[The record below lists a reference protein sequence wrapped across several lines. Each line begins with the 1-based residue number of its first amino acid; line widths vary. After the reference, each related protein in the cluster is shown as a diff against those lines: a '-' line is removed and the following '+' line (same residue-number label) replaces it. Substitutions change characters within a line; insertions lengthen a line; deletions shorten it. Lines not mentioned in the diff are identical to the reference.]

1 MSRQPSGHPV
11 RPERPRGCPRGHPQQ
26 HDSRLVRSDTVTTSS
41 GTSHPHSGPAPRRV
55 ARPLRPPRCPRSR
68 RAGPLPGKHINGG
81 EDCED
86 PVERGRRMVRAT
98 VRLRAAAI
106 GRSGRRKRGRGD
118 QPRRAPIRYP
128 RLRQPDGTRVR
139 RPPQAAAERMR
150 WICQLAAETAAPA
163 TCEPGPEVARVA
175 GSPATTLVNGPQT
188 WRLTEER

>member
-1 MSRQPSGHPV
+1 MSPQPSGHPV

-41 GTSHPHSGPAPRRV
+41 GTSHPHSGPAHRRV

-68 RAGPLPGKHINGG
+68 RAGPRPAKHINGR
-81 EDCED
+81 EECEN

-106 GRSGRRKRGRGD
+106 GRSGRRKRGHGH

-139 RPPQAAAERMR
+139 RPPRRPPNGCAGSASSPPRR
-150 WICQLAAETAAPA
+150 LPRRPA
-163 TCEPGPEVARVA
+163 SPGPRP
-175 GSPATTLVNGPQT
+175 PAWRDHPRQLSLTGP
-188 WRLTEER
+188 RHGD